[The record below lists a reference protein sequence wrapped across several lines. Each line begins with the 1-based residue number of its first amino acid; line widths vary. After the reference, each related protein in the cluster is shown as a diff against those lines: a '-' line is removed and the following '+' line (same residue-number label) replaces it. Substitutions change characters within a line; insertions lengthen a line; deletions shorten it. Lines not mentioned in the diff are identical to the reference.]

1 MARPTSDQYS
11 PAAVLIL
18 PTAYFLCY
26 VVIHVLQILFLE
38 AKSVDFRLLVAA
50 PFLERF
56 HSSLLSALTVGLCSS
71 LLMLSLATALRFRI
85 GELAMAAPASLFRIF
100 SIFLIGQTLILIAGH
115 SAIFAAALSV
125 QAQSNE
131 ELTNLYKAATDYVV
145 VFTVFVAVGSLWL
158 LETYLHRVYQRL
170 AHVFPSRSLSA
181 RRHTKILASLALFS
195 LALIVLKILLPAST
209 VRIDG
214 PTVSLMVAIFELLVF
229 FATIY
234 VSVARDK

>member
-1 MARPTSDQYS
+1 MTNSTADQHS
-11 PAAVLIL
+11 PAAVLFL

-26 VVIHVLQILFLE
+26 VIIHVLQILFLE
-38 AKSVDFRLLVAA
+38 AKSVDLRLLLEGT
-50 PFLERF
+50 FLEKF

-71 LLMLSLATALRFRI
+71 LLMLSLATALRFRL

-115 SAIFAAALSV
+115 SAIFAAALST
-125 QAQSNE
+125 QEQSNE
-131 ELTNLYKAATDYVV
+131 ELANIYKAGTEYVV
-145 VFTVFVAVGSLWL
+145 VFTVFVAVASLWL

-181 RRHTKILASLALFS
+181 RKHTKILASLALFS
-195 LALIVLKILLPAST
+195 LALIVLKIFLPASS

-229 FATIY
+229 IATIY
-234 VSVARDK
+234 VSLARDK